1 MSLNE
6 ISPLA
11 LYVPLVAVLAWYGVL
26 AADVRAAHD
35 LSDAEEKVRRLHRLR
50 HVIRR
55 NRNLGRWLIAII
67 WAYFIVLAVDPGAG
81 TSTGLAL
88 FWLVH
93 LFLLGWLTRSISQWM
108 TRAAHEI
115 E

>member
-1 MSLNE
+1 MSLGE

-35 LSDAEEKVRRLHRLR
+35 LSDAEEKDRRLRRLR
-50 HVIRR
+50 QVIRR
-55 NRNLGRWLIAII
+55 NRNLGRGLMVMI
-67 WAYFIVLAVDPGAG
+67 WTYFIALVVEPGAG
-81 TSTGLAL
+81 TSAGLAL

-93 LFLLGWLTRSISQWM
+93 LFSLGWLTMSISRWM
-108 TRAAHEI
+108 TSAAQGI